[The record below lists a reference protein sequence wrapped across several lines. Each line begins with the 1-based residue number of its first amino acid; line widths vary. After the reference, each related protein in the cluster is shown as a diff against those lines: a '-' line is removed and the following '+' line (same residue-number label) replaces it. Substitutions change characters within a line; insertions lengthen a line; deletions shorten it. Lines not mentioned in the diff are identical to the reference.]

1 MKYSND
7 NLAIYINGGG
17 RGIRTPA
24 GFDTPFGFQDRPL
37 QPDLGIP
44 PCPTFNN
51 IQYFFIVVNNFML
64 FCLSLLQS
72 AHIPY
77 DHLQNKYDN
86 KQQTKRP
93 TIRLMDH
100 TIPIVT

>member
-1 MKYSND
+1 MEYSND
-7 NLAIYINGGG
+7 NLSFYINGGG

-51 IQYFFIVVNNFML
+51 IQ
-64 FCLSLLQS
+64 
-72 AHIPY
+72 
-77 DHLQNKYDN
+77 
-86 KQQTKRP
+86 
-93 TIRLMDH
+93 
-100 TIPIVT
+100 